1 MEPKLFKNTYLELW
15 RKYCTLKNIYQEEIV
30 QTELNE
36 YHNSVGDIVNSV
48 TYHQKFPLLFII
60 DNETN
65 QVLDLVSFIQK
76 TNYGTAN
83 ISELIGKK
91 TRNYEVDISKSE
103 SVTCLCSNFKINKN
117 IFCKHIC
124 YLVCS
129 IGKIIKLGFF
139 ENKKLLDGEINKIT
153 E

>member
-1 MEPKLFKNTYLELW
+1 LYKQIIIFL
-15 RKYCTLKNIYQEEIV
+15 
-30 QTELNE
+30 
-36 YHNSVGDIVNSV
+36 
-48 TYHQKFPLLFII
+48 LLFI
-60 DNETN
+60 TN
-65 QVLDLVSFIQK
+65 SVLDLISFIQE

-153 E
+153 EQINFY